1 MASRSLL
8 FPAVCLALLLGAG
21 CNRDHAGGLPPA
33 SKWTPPAPEPSE
45 VTGHPVASGSP
56 SPSPAAGSASSSD
69 QQGLPPGHPPIAG
82 GGAGGAGA
90 ADSPHAGGS
99 AVDPSLSA
107 PDPDRPIDPKKFL
120 SGRIRTT
127 PDTARAVHAG
137 QVLFISARPI
147 DPATGTVLGAP
158 LAVERVEVGALP
170 MSFRLDESNMM
181 VAGTRFEGDALITA
195 WVDSDGDARTH
206 QPGDVHGQ
214 LKAHIPQGDLDLVL
228 DTVQQ

>member
-1 MASRSLL
+1 MVVPVA
-8 FPAVCLALLLGAG
+8 CLAVLLGAG
-21 CNRDHAGGLPPA
+21 CGRDHSRGLPPA
-33 SKWTPPAPEPSE
+33 SKWTPPTPAPSE

-56 SPSPAAGSASSSD
+56 HAAAGASSSD

-82 GGAGGAGA
+82 GSAGGAG
-90 ADSPHAGGS
+90 DNPHAGGS
-99 AVDPSLSA
+99 AADPGLNA

-158 LAVERVEVGALP
+158 LAAERVEVGALP

-181 VAGTRFEGDALITA
+181 VAGTRFEGDVLIQA
-195 WVDSDGDARTH
+195 WIDSDGDARTH

-214 LKAHIPQGDLDLVL
+214 LKAHIPQDDLDLVL